1 MILRRTFIVRSPAIR
16 LGDEHLVVKTHPAVL
31 LHENFSVII
40 GERFMRAEGKP
51 ELAYIVQTGT

>member
-1 MILRRTFIVRSPAIR
+1 MILRRTSIVRSPVTR

-31 LHENFSVII
+31 LHENLSIII

-51 ELAYIVQTGT
+51 GLAGIVQTGT

>member
-1 MILRRTFIVRSPAIR
+1 MRSPVTR

-31 LHENFSVII
+31 LHENLSIII

-51 ELAYIVQTGT
+51 GLAGIVQTGT